1 MLFHSFLILLRVINP
16 NLDFDWYY
24 LNRETLNSSMRIP
37 KSTTTLYGRLLLPV
51 PLALVCLLSIPSF
64 IYLSIY
70 LSVSFIVNQCC
81 WSSSSL
87 YIFVA
92 NADCSSCLGGNSSS
106 CRWCISSQSC
116 VVSTQ
121 LSSCGSWVSNPN
133 YCSQIGIPFYPSIL
147 YIYLIF
153 IYLSIWS
160 NLWKSKLINLY
171 LHTIGYKPTMDN
183 HPLPSLFIFIR
194 RMWRFH
200 WLQLLY

>member
-1 MLFHSFLILLRVINP
+1 MIDITSTGKPSIRQWESPNP
-16 NLDFDWYY
+16 LQLCMEDCCC
-24 LNRETLNSSMRIP
+24 LS
-37 KSTTTLYGRLLLPV
+37 LLPWYFFINS
-51 PLALVCLLSIPSF
+51 LSKSIIYSRMLIIFLSPSLR
-64 IYLSIY
+64 IH
-70 LSVSFIVNQCC
+70 
-81 WSSSSL
+81 
-87 YIFVA
+87 IFVA